1 MRICRII
8 KKVYDKV
15 YVCVKYKK
23 ILRIRSVY
31 FSIMSACVKQL
42 IMILLN
48 LYKNKILKIYQLLHN
63 AHTTKN
69 VLVRT
74 YII

>member
-42 IMILLN
+42 III
-48 LYKNKILKIYQLLHN
+48 KILNNKKIKYFKNISQLLHN
-63 AHTTKN
+63 AHTKKMYSY
-69 VLVRT
+69 VH
-74 YII
+74 I